1 MLSQRQKFIK
11 RSVDVSLG
19 GLFLVLTWPFLIGI
33 YLFILVRYRVNPI
46 FNQQRVGSAGKLFE
60 LWKFRTL
67 ISVNEIESFPPQST
81 SKYLAFFRATKLDEL
96 PQILQVISG
105 KMSLVGP
112 RPDLPGY
119 ADLLEGKDRAILSLR
134 PGLTG
139 LATLKFRN
147 EDELLKI
154 QENPKCYNDQVIW
167 PEKVRLN
174 RYYLEHYSL
183 GMDLDILIKSVT
195 K

>member
-1 MLSQRQKFIK
+1 MLVYI
-11 RSVDVSLG
+11 
-19 GLFLVLTWPFLIGI
+19 LILI
-33 YLFILVRYRVNPI
+33 RYRVNPI
-46 FNQQRVGSAGKLFE
+46 FCQERVGYKGELFE

-67 ISVNEIESFPPQST
+67 ISTDEIQSFPPRSNA
-81 SKYLAFFRATKLDEL
+81 KFLAFLRFTKLDEL
-96 PQILQVISG
+96 PQIIQVISG
-105 KMSLVGP
+105 DMSLVGP

-119 ADLLEGKDRAILSLR
+119 ADLLQGYDRNILSLR

-147 EDELLKI
+147 EDALLAK
-154 QENPKCYNDQVIW
+154 QDNPKTYNDQVIW

-174 RYYLEHYSL
+174 LYYLEHYSL
-183 GMDLDILIKSVT
+183 GMDLDILMKSVT